1 MQKDPSEIVNGSSSS
16 GKNTE
21 AKAVA
26 SPQNDKAFVWPPSP
40 WRPLTNLRSP
50 PRTRSRSRSRSRTRD
65 LASSQAHSESADDVE
80 ALKGRL
86 QFDIKQAMSW
96 KHGLTSRL
104 DGQNRKLDAA
114 FATANEGVK
123 LATQAEVHAGDAMTR
138 ADDAMKHAED
148 ALRRAKNVFNTA
160 VNEHGPSLRKIKDR
174 VTSLENKVEELDRDT
189 RAMSRTLISGGSS
202 AAASGPGEISDLRS
216 DMRRLQRDADDLYA
230 TTRSSDIR
238 IDGAEAAHNALK
250 AQVEA
255 LAKELAAEKA
265 KVAYL
270 VHRDYA
276 SSVAQPQAQQQPQQ
290 QQQQPAYPHY
300 AAYAAHSYPLPP
312 AAATAS
318 TPAGQ
323 PSRVA

>member
-1 MQKDPSEIVNGSSSS
+1 MG
-16 GKNTE
+16 
-21 AKAVA
+21 
-26 SPQNDKAFVWPPSP
+26 
-40 WRPLTNLRSP
+40 
-50 PRTRSRSRSRSRTRD
+50 
-65 LASSQAHSESADDVE
+65 ADDVE
-80 ALKGRL
+80 AMKGRL
-86 QFDIKQAMSW
+86 QFDINQAFSW
-96 KHGLTSRL
+96 KHGLTARL
-104 DGQNRKLDAA
+104 DGQNRKLDAC

-123 LATQAEVHAGDAMTR
+123 LATQADVHAGDAMTR

-148 ALRRAKNVFNTA
+148 ALKRAKNVFNTA

-174 VTSLENKVEELDRDT
+174 ITSLENKVEELDRDT
-189 RAMSRTLISGGSS
+189 RAMSRTLIRGGSS
-202 AAASGPGEISDLRS
+202 AAASGSGEISDMRS
-216 DMRRLQRDADDLYA
+216 DMSRLQRDADDLYA
-230 TTRSSDIR
+230 TTHSSEIR

-276 SSVAQPQAQQQPQQ
+276 SSIAQPQAQQQPQ

-300 AAYAAHSYPLPP
+300 AAYAPHSYPLPP

-318 TPAGQ
+318 TTAGQ
-323 PSRVA
+323 PNRVA

>member
-1 MQKDPSEIVNGSSSS
+1 MAAP
-16 GKNTE
+16 
-21 AKAVA
+21 A
-26 SPQNDKAFVWPPSP
+26 NDKAFVWPPHP

-50 PRTRSRSRSRSRTRD
+50 PRTHSRSRSRSRTRD
-65 LASSQAHSESADDVE
+65 LPPSAAADSFSQAHSESADDVE

-86 QFDIKQAMSW
+86 QFDIKQALSW
-96 KHGLTSRL
+96 KHGLTARL
-104 DGQNRKLDAA
+104 DGQNRKLDAC
-114 FATANEGVK
+114 FVTANEGVK
-123 LATQAEVHAGDAMTR
+123 LANQAEVHAGDAMTR

-160 VNEHGPSLRKIKDR
+160 VNEQGPSLRKIKER

-189 RAMSRTLISGGSS
+189 RAMSRTLIGVGSS
-202 AAASGPGEISDLRS
+202 AAASGHGEISDLRS

-230 TTRSSDIR
+230 TTHSSEIR

-255 LAKELAAEKA
+255 LAKELASEKA

-276 SSVAQPQAQQQPQQ
+276 SSMAQPQVQQQQQPQQ
-290 QQQQPAYPHY
+290 QQQQ
-300 AAYAAHSYPLPP
+300 AHSANVGYPLPYP
-312 AAATAS
+312 MPSISASARAIDAAPYQGRNA
-318 TPAGQ
+318 
-323 PSRVA
+323 